1 MPIMK
6 FVFLPH
12 RHKIKAVFYEIDEVD
27 VINEGLI
34 TRAMYINKDLN
45 AETVENIQTETTLLL
60 KKANEIRKEIATA
73 YLQENEDI
81 RPLVLIQFPNLNDE
95 LIEFV
100 EKQLADMGYT
110 YENKLVAKWMSEE
123 NTQDKQRKS
132 KS

>member
-1 MPIMK
+1 MQRPW
-6 FVFLPH
+6 
-12 RHKIKAVFYEIDEVD
+12 KIFKQRQLFY
-27 VINEGLI
+27 
-34 TRAMYINKDLN
+34 
-45 AETVENIQTETTLLL
+45 

-110 YENKLVAKWMSEE
+110 YETN
-123 NTQDKQRKS
+123 
-132 KS
+132 